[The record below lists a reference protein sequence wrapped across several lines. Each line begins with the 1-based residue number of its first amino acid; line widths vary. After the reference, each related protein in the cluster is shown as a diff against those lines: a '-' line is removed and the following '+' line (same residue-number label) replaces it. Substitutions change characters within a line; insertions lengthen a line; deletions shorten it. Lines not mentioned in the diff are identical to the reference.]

1 MQELHPYNVKIR
13 HISTDWSRKKTNV
26 FGVQTLFGVVI

>member
-13 HISTDWSRKKTNV
+13 HISTDRSRKKTNV
-26 FGVQTLFGVVI
+26 FGVQTLLGVVI